1 MIILVSLIAISSKY
15 GNRDF
20 YELLGLKH
28 DCTERDVEKSFMRL
42 SRKYHPD
49 KRTTSQEVKDLFE
62 DINDAY
68 SVLRDSNKR
77 RVYDLWGES
86 GVRIYEAP
94 KTEFSATGK
103 QSSEDDLS
111 KQVTVKGKTQR
122 ITFPVDLVDFHEG
135 RVYPLTIKRRTM
147 CRCPEAGFDCEKCRG
162 RPTTKENATLTLVV
176 EKGSDEG
183 SVVLFKN
190 AGDVSEMNEAGDIEV
205 VLVSRKHPLFE
216 RDGSNLHVNVSI
228 SLREA
233 LLGFRRELKHLDGST
248 IVVETNEAVGTGKP
262 VIVKNRG
269 LAKYLFPG
277 EYGDVIV
284 HTKIMWPK
292 NLDPEK
298 KAKLIAAL

>member
-1 MIILVSLIAISSKY
+1 MILLALIAISSKY

-20 YELLGLKH
+20 YEILGLKH

-49 KRTTSQEVKDLFE
+49 KRKTSKEITDLFE

-86 GVRIYEAP
+86 GVRVYEAP
-94 KTEFSATGK
+94 KNDFAVNAHN
-103 QSSEDDLS
+103 SEDDLS
-111 KQVTVKGKTQR
+111 KQVRVKGKTVR

-147 CRCPEAGFDCEKCRG
+147 CRCPEAGFGCEKCRG
-162 RPTTKENATLTLVV
+162 RPTMKENVTLTLVV

-205 VLVSRKHPLFE
+205 VLVSRQHPLFE
-216 RDGSNLHVNVSI
+216 RHGSDLHVNVSI

-233 LLGFRRELKHLDGST
+233 LLGFRRELQHLDGST
-248 IVVETNEAVGTGKP
+248 LVIETSEGVGTGKP
-262 VIVKNRG
+262 VVVKNRG

-277 EYGDVIV
+277 EYGDVVV

-298 KAKLIAAL
+298 KAKLIEAL